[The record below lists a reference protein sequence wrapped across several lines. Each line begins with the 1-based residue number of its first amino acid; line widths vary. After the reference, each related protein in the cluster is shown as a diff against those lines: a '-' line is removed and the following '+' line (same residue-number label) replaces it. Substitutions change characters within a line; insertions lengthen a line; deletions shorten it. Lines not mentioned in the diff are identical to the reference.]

1 MEITS
6 HSGDD
11 HNSKEANETIRV
23 TSSVGDLNKNNECS
37 PLTTDNETE
46 TTKRTTVQQRWPYSY
61 SSTKVGLILGI
72 SLLGAIILFSSGDGK
87 WMKQLNI
94 NNYQGDNTGHN
105 STDSVG
111 NDFLL
116 DVDTSNTAD
125 EVSSKTYARD
135 DDEND
140 QSHVIVD
147 DDDYLYDTNAKVIS
161 EENVKVSMYDGVMYK
176 VLGKRMFHDKTH
188 FTQGLTY
195 SNSSNI
201 LFESNG
207 LYGRSSICKLNPK
220 FGTIIKCNV
229 MEKKYFAEGMQV
241 YGEPGNEK
249 LIQLTWKQ
257 RNGFIYD
264 ARSLE
269 RIDTFTFSTTNN
281 EGWGI
286 CYDKDNHEFIVSDGS
301 AYLHFWDA
309 DSLEEKRRL
318 LVTRQSG
325 MNAEDINELEFVKGR
340 VLANVWYSDVLL
352 VINPITGECEKEYDM
367 SSLWSQMDRNAKG
380 ADVLNGISVSKEEG
394 VLYITGKKWDRMF
407 LVKLDHF

>member
-1 MEITS
+1 MTMEIV
-6 HSGDD
+6 SGDD
-11 HNSKEANETIRV
+11 HSLKEA
-23 TSSVGDLNKNNECS
+23 TSSVGDLENDEYS
-37 PLTTDNETE
+37 PLATDTDGEREPTR
-46 TTKRTTVQQRWPYSY
+46 RTTVQQRLSYPY
-61 SSTKVGLILGI
+61 SSTIVGLILGI
-72 SLLGAIILFSSGDGK
+72 SLLAIILFSSGDGK

-94 NNYQGDNTGHN
+94 SNYQEDTAGHN
-105 STDSVG
+105 NTDSAG
-111 NDFLL
+111 NDYLL
-116 DVDTSNTAD
+116 DVGTSNAAD
-125 EVSSKTYARD
+125 EISSKPITRD
-135 DDEND
+135 DDE
-140 QSHVIVD
+140 SHIVVD
-147 DDDYLYDTNAKVIS
+147 DDDYLYDSSTKVNS

-176 VLGKRMFHDKTH
+176 VMGNQMFHDKTH

-207 LYGRSSICKLNPK
+207 LYGRSSLCKLNPK

-229 MEKKYFAEGMQV
+229 MEKEYFAEGMQV

-257 RNGFIYD
+257 RTGFIYD
-264 ARSLE
+264 AGSLE
-269 RIDTFTFSTTNN
+269 RIQTFTFHTTNN

-286 CYDKDNHEFIVSDGS
+286 CYDKENHEFIVSDGS

-325 MNAEDINELEFVKGR
+325 MNAEDMNELEFVKGR

>member
-1 MEITS
+1 
-6 HSGDD
+6 
-11 HNSKEANETIRV
+11 
-23 TSSVGDLNKNNECS
+23 
-37 PLTTDNETE
+37 
-46 TTKRTTVQQRWPYSY
+46 
-61 SSTKVGLILGI
+61 
-72 SLLGAIILFSSGDGK
+72 
-87 WMKQLNI
+87 
-94 NNYQGDNTGHN
+94 
-105 STDSVG
+105 
-111 NDFLL
+111 
-116 DVDTSNTAD
+116 
-125 EVSSKTYARD
+125 
-135 DDEND
+135 
-140 QSHVIVD
+140 
-147 DDDYLYDTNAKVIS
+147 
-161 EENVKVSMYDGVMYK
+161 
-176 VLGKRMFHDKTH
+176 
-188 FTQGLTY
+188 
-195 SNSSNI
+195 
-201 LFESNG
+201 
-207 LYGRSSICKLNPK
+207 
-220 FGTIIKCNV
+220 

>member
-1 MEITS
+1 M
-6 HSGDD
+6 
-11 HNSKEANETIRV
+11 
-23 TSSVGDLNKNNECS
+23 
-37 PLTTDNETE
+37 P
-46 TTKRTTVQQRWPYSY
+46 QRWPYSY

-72 SLLGAIILFSSGDGK
+72 CLLGAIILFSSGDGK

-111 NDFLL
+111 NDYLL

-140 QSHVIVD
+140 QSHIIVD